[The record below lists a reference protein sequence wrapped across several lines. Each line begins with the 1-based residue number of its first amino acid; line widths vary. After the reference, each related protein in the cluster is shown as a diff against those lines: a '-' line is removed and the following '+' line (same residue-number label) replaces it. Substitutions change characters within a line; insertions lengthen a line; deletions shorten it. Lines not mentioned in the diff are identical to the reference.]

1 MVPSYKERK
10 IYLKK
15 YLICSD
21 LDGTLLLKNQTIS
34 QKTLDLLQQ
43 LIEEGHHFAVATGR
57 MYNSATDFAKLVHP
71 KANVIASNGALVA
84 VSGEIIQ
91 KEKMKQSALLQTFIL
106 CQNHDLPVFF
116 FSTDTVYYTQNPPYY
131 FTDEEDKGR
140 VNATKLIAIKTKET
154 FLEHADQFINGI
166 VIEEEDFDKL
176 AALRHELEKLSD
188 ISILSSHE
196 NNIEILPKNMDKKLA
211 VKKLATY
218 LDIKPENVISFGDG
232 ENDIGMLEVAGA
244 GVAMENA
251 SEIVKKSAGYV
262 TTANDADGIYY
273 FLKNYLN
280 R

>member
-1 MVPSYKERK
+1 ME
-10 IYLKK
+10 K

-34 QKTLDLLQQ
+34 PKTLNLLHQ
-43 LIEEGHHFAVATGR
+43 LIEEGHHFAVSTGR

-71 KANVIASNGALVA
+71 KADVIASNGGVVA

-91 KEKMKQSALLQTFIL
+91 QEKMKQSALLETFLL

-116 FSTDTVYYTQNPPYY
+116 FSTDTVFYTKNPPYY

-140 VNATKLIAIKTKET
+140 VNATKLVAIKSREI

-176 AALRHELEKLSD
+176 AVLRSELEKLFD
-188 ISILSSHE
+188 VSILSSHA
-196 NNIEILPKNMDKKLA
+196 NNIEILPKDMDKKYA
-211 VKKLATY
+211 VKNLAAH
-218 LDIKPENVISFGDG
+218 LNIKPENVITFGDG

-251 SEIVKKSAGYV
+251 SELVKKSADFV

-273 FLKNYLN
+273 FLKKHLN